1 MTARTE
7 YEDLLA
13 AMSDETKQ
21 ELSAIPFPELP
32 MDVFQLH
39 AILETIPRDIR
50 ERHGGVV
57 RQVVKLNGLMRLT
70 SAEEKEEKP
79 IEPPIELTD
88 DLIREITFSDVGCI
102 LETSIKKDD
111 AAKLITFCGMLLA
124 QTEDDQINVGFQEQS
139 SAGKSYIPL
148 EVSVYFP
155 REEVKRIGGATPT
168 AFTYEQGK
176 WDDVRKAVIVD
187 LEGKILIF
195 LDMPDYR
202 LLERLRP
209 LLAHDWKEIEYK
221 TTDKSQKYGLR
232 TKTAI
237 IRGYPSVFF
246 CTTKTDPDEQ
256 EKTRLILVSP
266 ATDQIKIDESLKLTA
281 LRKGNY
287 GRYRKEVLED
297 PTRVWLSNRIKAIRQ
312 FGIKQV
318 ILPEDGEGLY
328 KKFKEGH
335 PYLLAR
341 HQRDFPRIIS
351 FVKAHALLNSFHR
364 EKVMNGH
371 IDKPAAILANQGDID
386 AGLTLYKLIESS
398 NELGLSPYIFRIF
411 EKVIQPL
418 LVSDVGISRKELR
431 RQFFNVFRK
440 TLPEKHEASI
450 LSQLEAGGLI
460 TQEPDPADK
469 RQNLIYP
476 THPADISPPLLESVD
491 KRQ

>member
-1 MTARTE
+1 MTTALEEFT
-7 YEDLLA
+7 DLIASL
-13 AMSDETKQ
+13 SDETKK
-21 ELSAIPFPELP
+21 ELEAVPFDELP
-32 MDVFQLH
+32 MDFFALNS
-39 AILETIPRDIR
+39 ILTTIPKATSERYGPIIR
-50 ERHGGVV
+50 RI
-57 RQVVKLNGLMRLT
+57 VKLNNLMQLAGQT
-70 SAEEKEEKP
+70 EQKP
-79 IEPPIELTD
+79 PEPIIELTEE
-88 DLIREITFSDVGCI
+88 LTKEITFEDVGRI

-111 AAKLITFCGMLLA
+111 AAKRITFCGMLLA
-124 QTEDDQINVGFQEQS
+124 QTEDDQVNVGFQEQS

-155 REEVKRIGGATPT
+155 KEEVKRIGGATPT

-176 WDDVRKAVIVD
+176 WDEARKAVIVD

-221 TTDKSQKYGLR
+221 TTDKSQKHGLR

-266 ATDQIKIDESLKLTA
+266 ATDQTKIDESLKLTA

-287 GRYRKEVLED
+287 GRYRKEILED
-297 PTRVWLSNRIKAIRQ
+297 PSRLWLSNRIAAIRQ
-312 FGIKQV
+312 FGIKQI
-318 ILPEDGEGLY
+318 ILPEDGAGLY
-328 KKFKEGH
+328 KKFRASH

-351 FVKAHALLNSFHR
+351 FVKSHALLNCFHR
-364 EKVMNGH
+364 ERVMNGH
-371 IDKPAAILANQGDID
+371 GDKPAAILANKADID
-386 AGLTLYKLIESS
+386 AGLALYKLIESS
-398 NELGLSPYIFRIF
+398 NELGLSPYTYRIY
-411 EKVIQPL
+411 EQVIQPL
-418 LVSDVGISRKELR
+418 LDSEKGIRRKEFR
-431 RQFFNVFRK
+431 RKFFSVFHK
-440 TLPEKHEASI
+440 VLPERQEYSI
-450 LSQLEAGGLI
+450 LSQIEAAGLI
-460 TQEPDPADK
+460 TQEPDPDDK

-476 THPADISPPLLESVD
+476 THCADISAPTLKTED
-491 KRQ
+491 TRE